1 MDSRVQDPRPQADID
16 ELKEIF
22 LTACRIL
29 AVEGLADAAFNISC
43 RFDGNRMMIN
53 PVTSPTLVTKE
64 NIRIHTLDEMP
75 AMGQLHPALYKARPD
90 IGGVVHV
97 HPFYCIAFSTL
108 GRQYRPVHHYG
119 SPFHGDRLAVHRS
132 PGQVKTK
139 ARGEEIAVCLGQGRA
154 VLQQGHGATVV
165 GKDLQEALL
174 GAIYLEEAMR
184 MDYVAHRMGK
194 PEYLSKDLAE
204 TIVGQIYKQR
214 SQDKAWNH
222 YVDKV
227 RIQTGWTGRFKE
239 RKDVFG

>member
-1 MDSRVQDPRPQADID
+1 MDTQDARPEQDLETAKDV
-16 ELKEIF
+16 F

-43 RFDGNRMMIN
+43 RIGDRMMIN

-64 NIRIHTLDEMP
+64 NIRVHTLDEIP
-75 AMGQLHPALYKARPD
+75 AMGQLHPAMYRARPD

-97 HPFYCIAFSTL
+97 HPFYCVAFSTL
-108 GRQYRPVHHYG
+108 GQEFKPIHHYG
-119 SPFHGDRLAVHRS
+119 SLFFGKQLVVHHS

-139 ARGEEIAVCLGQGRA
+139 TRGEEIAACLGKGRA
-154 VLQQGHGATVV
+154 ILQQGHGATVV

-174 GAIYLEEAMR
+174 GAIYLEESMR
-184 MDYVAHRMGK
+184 MNYVARQMGK
-194 PEYLSKDLAE
+194 PEPLSEELA
-204 TIVGQIYKQR
+204 TKITGQIFKQR

-227 RIQTGWTGRFKE
+227 RIQTGWTGHSID
-239 RKDVFG
+239 RKDIFG